1 MRTLTTTFP
10 LETETESNAKGH
22 WRPKAERA
30 KKQRS
35 DTFFHTHA
43 VAMSLRTRLKSGTIR
58 RIEVTLT
65 RISPRELDDDNL
77 ASALK
82 HVRDGVADALGV
94 DDRDRRISW
103 RCEQASGGR
112 DTRAVRIDLTLGIDD
127 EVQS

>member
-1 MRTLTTTFP
+1 MRTLTTTFA

-30 KKQRS
+30 KKQREAS
-35 DTFFHTHA
+35 FFHTHA
-43 VAMSLRTRLKSGTIR
+43 IAMNLRTRLKSGALQ
-58 RIEVTLT
+58 RIAVTLT

-94 DDRDRRISW
+94 DDRDPRVTW
-103 RCEQASGGR
+103 RTAQASSGPQ
-112 DTRAVRIDLTLGIDD
+112 TRAVRIDL
-127 EVQS
+127 EPSS